1 MSRQSK
7 KLYYELESLVNTV
20 VVQCCVLSGPIPA
33 LTKSSERFSCLFSLH
48 TWMQNFTTA
57 TGLGFISNFDYFWTE
72 QDLFKRDGL
81 HLNRMG
87 TSRLIN
93 NLINFT
99 AFSLKWHLA
108 QLDPAQCPKLASH
121 NLVPDKLVLDLSPRL
136 TLSPT
141 LNPLSALV
149 QVLVVMVLSSHLF
162 LLGFL
167 LGSLKGSMHYQHPL
181 KVHTETTSSQLK
193 PLL

>member
-1 MSRQSK
+1 
-7 KLYYELESLVNTV
+7 
-20 VVQCCVLSGPIPA
+20 
-33 LTKSSERFSCLFSLH
+33 
-48 TWMQNFTTA
+48 MQNFTTA

-99 AFSLKWHLA
+99 AFSLKWHFA
-108 QLDPAQCPKLASH
+108 QLDPAQCPILVSH
-121 NLVPDKLVLDLSPRL
+121 NPVPDSVGQAAAGSASSTDSL
-136 TLSPT
+136 TSL

-149 QVLVVMVLSSHLF
+149 LVLVVMVLSSHLF

-167 LGSLKGSMHYQHPL
+167 FLSLKQTRSRLVQSH
-181 KVHTETTSSQLK
+181 
-193 PLL
+193 